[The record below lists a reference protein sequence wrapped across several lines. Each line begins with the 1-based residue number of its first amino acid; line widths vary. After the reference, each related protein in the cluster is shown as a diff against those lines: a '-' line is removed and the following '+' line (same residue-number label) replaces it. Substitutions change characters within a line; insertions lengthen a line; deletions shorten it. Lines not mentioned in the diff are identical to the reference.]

1 MAMRTRLALFW
12 RWGFGS
18 AFLAAALI
26 LGVPHAVSA
35 ADAPVKTVSPS
46 ADPDDPAKMTVL
58 NLPDMSMGKQD
69 APLNIVEYA
78 SMTCPHC
85 AHFDMEI
92 FPELKK
98 NYIDTGKVYYVF
110 REFPLDGVALRAS
123 MVARCMDKSHFF
135 PFIDKLF
142 RKQIVWANPE
152 LWNDKK
158 KSLEEKFT
166 PLAEMAKAES
176 GMTRAD
182 FDKCLANKDLMEQI
196 ALQAKRGTDVFNVP
210 GTPAVYLDG
219 KLLIHT
225 QTFDGIDADLKK
237 ALQGN

>member
-1 MAMRTRLALFW
+1 MVMHARLARLW
-12 RWGFGS
+12 RRGFGPV
-18 AFLAAALI
+18 FIVAALI
-26 LGVPHAVSA
+26 FLAPHAGPA
-35 ADAPVKTVSPS
+35 FADASAKTASPS
-46 ADPDDPAKMTVL
+46 GDSADVAVL
-58 NLPDMSMGKQD
+58 NLPDMAMGKQD

-85 AHFDMEI
+85 AHFDMEV

-123 MVARCMDKSHFF
+123 MIARCMDKGHFF
-135 PFIDKLF
+135 AFVDELF
-142 RKQIVWANPE
+142 RKQIVWANPD
-152 LWNDKK
+152 LWNDKD

-176 GMTRAD
+176 GMTRAE
-182 FDKCLANKDLMEQI
+182 FDKCIGDKGLMEQI
-196 ALQAKRGTDVFNVP
+196 ALQAKRGSDVFNVP

-219 KLLIHT
+219 KLLINT
-225 QTFDGIDADLKK
+225 QTFDDVDTDLKK
-237 ALQGN
+237 ALQEK

>member
-1 MAMRTRLALFW
+1 MRTRLALFW

-26 LGVPHAVSA
+26 LGIPHAGSA
-35 ADAPVKTVSPS
+35 ADAPAKTVSPP
-46 ADPDDPAKMTVL
+46 ADPNDPAKMTVL
-58 NLPDMSMGKQD
+58 NLPDMSMGKQN

-85 AHFDMEI
+85 AHFDMEV

-123 MVARCMDKSHFF
+123 MIARCMDKSHFF
-135 PFIDKLF
+135 SFVDKLF

-219 KLLIHT
+219 KLLINT
-225 QTFDGIDADLKK
+225 QTFDGVDADLKK